1 MEQKQA
7 EGRISSGLSYKT
19 VELVT
24 SVVLLLIAGVMMFD
38 SYRIGWGWGVEE
50 GPQAGYFPFRIGAI
64 MGIASLVVFLRT
76 FFAKKQDG
84 KVFVTR
90 GQFKLVLAVFVPTL
104 VYVLVTQVIGIYVAS
119 TLFIG
124 GFMKTMEKTSWLKT
138 VLVSVGVSAVL
149 FWMFEIQF
157 LVSLPKGPLEAL
169 FGY

>member
-7 EGRISSGLSYKT
+7 EGLISSGLSYKT
-19 VELVT
+19 AELVT
-24 SVVLLLIAGVMMFD
+24 SVVLLLIAVVMMFD
-38 SYRIGWGWGVEE
+38 SYRIGWGWGIE

-64 MGIASLVVFLRT
+64 MGIASLVVFLRP

-90 GQFKLVLAVFVPTL
+90 EQFKLVLAVFVPTL
-104 VYVLVTQVIGIYVAS
+104 VYVLVTQLIGIYVAS

-124 GFMKTMEKTSWLKT
+124 GFMKMMEKTSWLKT

-157 LVSLPKGPLEAL
+157 MVSLPKGPLEAL

>member
-1 MEQKQA
+1 MEQKQTD
-7 EGRISSGLSYKT
+7 GRVHSGVSYNT

-24 SVVLLLIAGVMMFD
+24 AVIIFLIGVVMMID
-38 SYRIGWGWGVEE
+38 SYRIGWGWAVE

-64 MGIASLVVFLRT
+64 ACIASIVVFLRV
-76 FFAKKQDG
+76 FSGKKHKQEI
-84 KVFVTR
+84 FVTWEK
-90 GQFKLVLAVFVPTL
+90 FKLVLMVLVPMV

-124 GFMKTMEKTSWLKT
+124 GFMRTMEKSSWLKT
-138 VLVSVGVSAVL
+138 LLVSVGVSAVL

-157 LVSLPKGPLEAL
+157 LVPLPKGPLEAL

>member
-24 SVVLLLIAGVMMFD
+24 SVVLLLIAVVMMFD
-38 SYRIGWGWGVEE
+38 SYRIGWGWGVE

-64 MGIASLVVFLRT
+64 MGIASLVVFLRP

-90 GQFKLVLAVFVPTL
+90 EQFKLVLAVFVPTL

>member
-1 MEQKQA
+1 MEQKHT
-7 EGRISSGLSYKT
+7 EGSVDRGVSHNA

-24 SVVLLLIAGVMMFD
+24 TVVIFLIGALIMFD
-38 SYRIGWGWGVEE
+38 SYRIGFGWAVE

-64 MGIASLVVFLRT
+64 TCIASLVIFLR
-76 FFAKKQDG
+76 ALSGKKRSS
-84 KVFVTR
+84 KVFVAWE
-90 GQFKLVLAVFVPTL
+90 QFRLVLMVLVPTL

-124 GFMKTMEKTSWLKT
+124 GFMRVMEKSSWLKT

-157 LVSLPKGPLEAL
+157 LVPLPKGPLEAL

>member
-1 MEQKQA
+1 MEQKQT
-7 EGRISSGLSYKT
+7 EGRIRSGVSFNT
-19 VELVT
+19 VEMITAVVT
-24 SVVLLLIAGVMMFD
+24 FLIGVVMMFD
-38 SYRIGWGWGVEE
+38 SYRIGWGWAVE

-64 MGIASLVVFLRT
+64 ICIASIVVFVRSLL
-76 FFAKKQDG
+76 AKK
-84 KVFVTR
+84 KSVKIFVAWE
-90 GQFKLVLAVFVPTL
+90 QFKLVLMVLVPTV

-124 GFMKTMEKTSWLKT
+124 AFMKTMEKTSWLKT

-157 LVSLPKGPLEAL
+157 LVPLPKGPLEAL